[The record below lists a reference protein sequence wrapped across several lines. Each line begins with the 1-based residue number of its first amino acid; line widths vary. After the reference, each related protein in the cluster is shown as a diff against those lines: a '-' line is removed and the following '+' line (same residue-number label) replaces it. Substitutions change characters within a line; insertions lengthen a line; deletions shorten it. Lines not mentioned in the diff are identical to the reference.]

1 VSAVPAGGRRERLR
15 AATIQEI
22 KATARRLLVAE
33 GPHSVT
39 LRAIAREIGMTAPG
53 LYRYFPSHEDLW
65 HDLCH
70 DTYAAIADAIEAALE
85 PLPPEQVEL
94 RLLTACREF
103 RSWAVAHPREFGL
116 VFGMPLPGLVQVKDL
131 TNPEH
136 IAGMRFAL
144 VFTQAFADLWTA
156 RPFPVVA
163 DEDLPAELSAQL
175 RRYRAAV
182 AGAPG
187 ARVGDQLPLGA
198 ILVFLQAWVQLYGI
212 VTMEVFGHLGFC
224 LDDVGE
230 FFDTEL
236 ARIGRMLGIEELPL
250 PGAGFGGGAGTPG

>member
-1 VSAVPAGGRRERLR
+1 MSAVPAGGRRERLR
-15 AATIQEI
+15 AATVEEI
-22 KATARRLLVAE
+22 KATARHLLVTQ

-39 LRAIAREIGMTAPG
+39 LRAIAREMGMTAPG

-65 HDLCH
+65 QDLCH

-85 PLPPEQVEL
+85 PLPAEQVEL
-94 RLLTACREF
+94 RLLTASREF

-116 VFGMPLPGLVQVKDL
+116 VFGMPLPGLEQVKDL
-131 TNPEH
+131 TDPAH
-136 IAGMRFAL
+136 VAGMRFAL
-144 VFTQAFADLWTA
+144 VFTQAFADLWAA
-156 RPFPVVA
+156 RPFPIVA
-163 DEDLPAELSAQL
+163 DDGLPSELAAQL
-175 RRYRAAV
+175 RRYRDAV
-182 AGAPG
+182 QGAPG
-187 ARVGDQLPLGA
+187 GRIDGELPLGA

-236 ARIGRMLGIEELPL
+236 ARVGRMLGIEELPL
-250 PGAGFGGGAGTPG
+250 PGA